1 MISSKSFPTLVDNR
15 NDVSRVYLFCLFNH
29 CPLLPTEGEHEGDG
43 FATSSKD
50 SKELFILR
58 KTLAELE
65 LRIETQKRTLA
76 ARDESVRRLL
86 EMLQVR
92 LLVGKIKD
100 CLLLDWTNCS

>member
-1 MISSKSFPTLVDNR
+1 MEESSDHAVFAFFSA
-15 NDVSRVYLFCLFNH
+15 
-29 CPLLPTEGEHEGDG
+29 GEQDGD
-43 FATSSKD
+43 ASSSKD

-86 EMLQVR
+86 EMLQVGI
-92 LLVGKIKD
+92 LKWSV
-100 CLLLDWTNCS
+100 

>member
-1 MISSKSFPTLVDNR
+1 MYELVSQLYFP
-15 NDVSRVYLFCLFNH
+15 S
-29 CPLLPTEGEHEGDG
+29 LLSEGEEEGDG
-43 FATSSKD
+43 SSGSSSSKD

-86 EMLQVR
+86 EMLQV
-92 LLVGKIKD
+92 G
-100 CLLLDWTNCS
+100 

>member
-1 MISSKSFPTLVDNR
+1 MLLFTAVGFIPTPVCRVLAFCHSLIFIANPRFLVA
-15 NDVSRVYLFCLFNH
+15 
-29 CPLLPTEGEHEGDG
+29 EGENDSDG
-43 FATSSKD
+43 GSGSSAKD

-92 LLVGKIKD
+92 RVKG
-100 CLLLDWTNCS
+100 CCY